1 MVRGQHD
8 CSGKGS
14 SFQKIELLFP
24 EEGRRFL
31 LEQTAS
37 ILHKIVLYQ
46 GLLKP
51 EIMTVKFFYTINL
64 IFNFIDG
71 LNISFANTLFYY
83 KRNLRSLKG
92 INTIYNKLPNKYA
105 NKL

>member
-1 MVRGQHD
+1 M
-8 CSGKGS
+8 
-14 SFQKIELLFP
+14 
-24 EEGRRFL
+24 

-71 LNISFANTLFYY
+71 LNISFANTLFYC

-92 INTIYNKLPNKYA
+92 TNIIYNKLPNKYA